1 MIGKKKLRD
10 VQRDLTEILA
20 KLPSGNSVDWFDREI
35 QAAKGQPGRDLET
48 LKMLKAA
55 LKRAAKKK
63 RAPAKVR
70 SANRPQR
77 PSG

>member
-10 VQRDLTEILA
+10 VQRDLVEVLA
-20 KLPSGNSVDWFDREI
+20 GLPSGRPDELFDREI

-48 LKMLKAA
+48 LKMLKSS

-63 RAPAKVR
+63 RSPAKVPTTR
-70 SANRPQR
+70 
-77 PSG
+77 